1 MRTPL
6 RALYSTVAALVLAGC
21 TDGMS
26 PLIAPWANT
35 ILAAS
40 GSLTGDVQF
49 LPPLVSNS
57 GTSDRELDVTSIPVV
72 SVYPGQSCSGTPVVT
87 ISTTSDG
94 TRLKSSGSGAFS
106 AVWQTKEAN
115 LSASGRPDYRLC
127 VHVGSELRGWL
138 DIDVVLKSADFES
151 VPYGSVGLVIDSP
164 LQISFRLLRVEGPP
178 PVGDPAALV
187 FTQQPV
193 STPAG
198 SAIAVAVEVRD
209 ANGAVVT
216 TATGNMTIAL
226 TPNAGPAGA
235 VLGGTTTISV
245 VNGVASFADLSL
257 TKAGFGYSLDAT
269 FASLAATSD
278 TFSVW
283 NGAAAVMTVVAGDGQ
298 TAPAGTAVPIAPQVE
313 IVDAYGNP
321 VVGLQVTFSPVSG
334 SGSVTGGVVNTDAN
348 GRATVGSWILGPFT
362 GPNTL
367 LVSADGVESIAIT
380 AFGLAF

>member
-6 RALYSTVAALVLAGC
+6 RALYSIVAALALTGC
-21 TDGMS
+21 TDGLS

-49 LPPLVSNS
+49 LPPLVTNS
-57 GTSDRELDVTSIPVV
+57 GTSDRELDVTSVPVV
-72 SVYPGQSCSGTPVVT
+72 SVYPGQSCSGTPAVT
-87 ISTTSDG
+87 ISTTSDV
-94 TRLKSSGSGAFS
+94 TRLKSSGSGGWS
-106 AVWQTKEAN
+106 AVWQTKGAN
-115 LSASGRPDYRLC
+115 LATSGRPDYRLC
-127 VHVGSELRGWL
+127 VHVGNELRGWL
-138 DIDVVLKSADFES
+138 DIDVVLKSADFAS
-151 VPYGSVGLVIDSP
+151 VPYGAVGLVLDSP

-193 STPAG
+193 SAPAG

-226 TPNAGPAGA
+226 TPNAGPDGA
-235 VLGGTTTISV
+235 VLGGTTTIPV
-245 VNGVASFADLSL
+245 VNGVASFSDLSL
-257 TKAGFGYSLDAT
+257 TKSGFGYSLDAT
-269 FASLAATSD
+269 FASLTATSD

-283 NGAAAVMTVVAGDGQ
+283 NGAPAVMTVVAGDGQ
-298 TAPAGTAVPIAPQVE
+298 TAPVNTAVAIPPQVQ
-313 IVDAYGNP
+313 IVDGFGNP
-321 VVGLQVTFSPVSG
+321 VVGHQVTFTPVSG
-334 SGSVTGGVVNTDAN
+334 SGSVTGGVVYTDAN
-348 GRATVGSWILGPFT
+348 GRATVGSWTLGPFM

-367 LVSADGVESIAIT
+367 LVTADGVGSASIT
-380 AFGLAF
+380 AFGLEF